1 MSVYCRLSLW
11 LPLPRRFLN
20 PEKTTGQRREN
31 PRKRRTAMNRKPV
44 YYRQGDPRWARKPYQ
59 AAGESSTIGSAGCGP
74 TCAAMMAAT
83 LADRSVTPETT
94 CAWSVRHGYKALRQ
108 GTYYAYFHPQ
118 LASYG
123 IDCRQLLGNR
133 IINLPDHPVHKQV
146 QRSLGQG
153 YYAIALMGP
162 GTWTKGGHFVLLWDW
177 DNKVRILDPAS
188 SAERRLNGD
197 PATFRREVRN
207 YWLVDARKY
216 NRGDDGVDISKLTDK
231 DIIQLVNRIQDV
243 MSRQPITPALISKL
257 EEAKAMGIT
266 DGTVPN
272 ILATRA
278 QAAVMAL
285 RAVKHR

>member
-1 MSVYCRLSLW
+1 
-11 LPLPRRFLN
+11 
-20 PEKTTGQRREN
+20 
-31 PRKRRTAMNRKPV
+31 MNRKPV

-177 DNKVRILDPAS
+177 DDKVRILDPAS

-243 MSRQPITPALISKL
+243 MSRQPITPALISEL

-278 QAAVMAL
+278 RAAVMAL

>member
-20 PEKTTGQRREN
+20 PKKTTGQRWEN

-44 YYRQGDPRWARKPYQ
+44 YYRQGDPRWAGKPYQ

-177 DNKVRILDPAS
+177 DDKVRILDPAS

-207 YWLVDARKY
+207 YWLVAARKY
-216 NRGDDGVDISKLTDK
+216 NRSESQLRILHQTTHAYTAKDYQRAENYEYISLPF
-231 DIIQLVNRIQDV
+231 N
-243 MSRQPITPALISKL
+243 PI
-257 EEAKAMGIT
+257 
-266 DGTVPN
+266 
-272 ILATRA
+272 
-278 QAAVMAL
+278 
-285 RAVKHR
+285 